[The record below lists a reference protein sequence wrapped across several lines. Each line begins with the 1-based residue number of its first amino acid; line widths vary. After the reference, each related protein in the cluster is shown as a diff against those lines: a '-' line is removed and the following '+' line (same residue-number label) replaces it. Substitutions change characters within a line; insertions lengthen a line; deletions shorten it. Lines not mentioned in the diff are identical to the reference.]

1 MTSGQSPSR
10 YRSEKSSP
18 VSVRGASVL
27 QELLTELAFVLLPR
41 GMTPKRFG
49 ELARSAFVQAAA
61 DMSKLRNGKVNHS
74 RVAAQTGLSRA
85 DVKRLLRTNVFD
97 SVRSDQTPVRRVIS
111 GWRTDRKFAHRDGR
125 PKRLRISG
133 SSLSFAS
140 LVKKYGGDVPHRAVL
155 DELRRIGAVS
165 GDEVSVQLQPSH
177 HRYQRH
183 DFVFLLPVLP
193 ALVDGIR
200 IASSKTRSRAASSI
214 HRLSLPVETEVDLAI
229 VRDRCASSAKTML
242 EGLGHSLGTQVTVPK
257 RTRKSAYSFTITV
270 LLAENRAKR
279 TQSTR
284 SSGHARA
291 PSIGA
296 EGSI

>member
-1 MTSGQSPSR
+1 MTPGQSPR
-10 YRSEKSSP
+10 RHRSEKSSP
-18 VSVRGASVL
+18 VSVRGASIL

-61 DMSKLRNGKVNHS
+61 EMSKLRNGKVNHS

-85 DVKRLLRTNVFD
+85 DVKRLLRSNVFD
-97 SVRSDQTPVRRVIS
+97 SVRPDQTPVRRVIS
-111 GWRTDRKFAHRDGR
+111 GWRTDRKFGNRDGR

-133 SSLSFAS
+133 SSTSFTS

-165 GDEVSVQLQPSH
+165 GDEDSVRLQPPH
-177 HRYQRH
+177 HRYQSH
-183 DFVFLLPVLP
+183 DFVFLSPVLP

-200 IASSKTRSRAASSI
+200 IASSKTSSGAASSI

-229 VRDRCASSAKTML
+229 VRDRCHSSAKAML
-242 EGLGHSLGTQVTVPK
+242 DGLDHSLGTQVTVPK

-284 SSGHARA
+284 
-291 PSIGA
+291 
-296 EGSI
+296 

>member
-1 MTSGQSPSR
+1 MTPGQSPSR
-10 YRSEKSSP
+10 YRSEKFSR

-41 GMTPKRFG
+41 GLTPKRFS

-61 DMSKLRNGKVNHS
+61 DMSKLRNGKVNYS

-85 DVKRLLRTNVFD
+85 DVKRLLTSNMFD
-97 SVRSDQTPVRRVIS
+97 SVRADETPLSRVVS
-111 GWRTDRKFAHRDGR
+111 GWRTDRKFADKDGS

-133 SSLSFAS
+133 TRASFTG
-140 LVKKYGGDVPHRAVL
+140 LVKKYGGDVPYRAVL

-165 GDEVSVQLQPSH
+165 ADEDNVQLQSPQPPS
-177 HRYQRH
+177 QRQG
-183 DFVFLLPVLP
+183 FVFLSPVLP

-200 IASSKTRSRAASSI
+200 IASSQARSGAASSI

-229 VRDRCASSAKTML
+229 VRDRCASSAKSML
-242 EGLGHSLGTQVTVPK
+242 EGLGHSLGTQVTVP
-257 RTRKSAYSFTITV
+257 RRRVKSAYSFTITV

-279 TQSTR
+279 TQST
-284 SSGHARA
+284 S
-291 PSIGA
+291 
-296 EGSI
+296 

>member
-1 MTSGQSPSR
+1 MTPGQSPSR
-10 YRSEKSSP
+10 HRSAKSSP

-61 DMSKLRNGKVNHS
+61 DMSKLRNGKVNYS

-85 DVKRLLRTNVFD
+85 DVRRLLRSNVFD
-97 SVRSDQTPVRRVIS
+97 SARSDQTPVSRVIN
-111 GWRTDRKFAHRDGR
+111 GWRTDRKFANRVGR

-133 SSLSFAS
+133 SAMSFTG
-140 LVKKYGGDVPHRAVL
+140 LVKKYGGDVPHRALL

-165 GDEVSVQLQPSH
+165 GDEDSVQLQPSH
-177 HRYQRH
+177 HLCQRH
-183 DFVFLLPVLP
+183 DFVFLSPVLP

-200 IASSKTRSRAASSI
+200 IASSKTSSRAASSI

-257 RTRKSAYSFTITV
+257 RRTKSGYSFTITV
-270 LLAENRAKR
+270 LLAENRAR
-279 TQSTR
+279 
-284 SSGHARA
+284 
-291 PSIGA
+291 IGA
-296 EGSI
+296 KGST

>member
-1 MTSGQSPSR
+1 MPPGQPR
-10 YRSEKSSP
+10 TEDRSASSSL

-41 GMTPKRFG
+41 GLTPKRFS

-85 DVKRLLRTNVFD
+85 DVKRLLTSNMFD
-97 SVRSDQTPVRRVIS
+97 SVRADQTPLSRVVS
-111 GWRTDRKFAHRDGR
+111 GWRTDRNFADKDGS

-133 SSLSFAS
+133 TRASFTG
-140 LVKKYGGDVPHRAVL
+140 LVKKYGGDVPYRAVL

-165 GDEVSVQLQPSH
+165 ADEDNVQLQSPQPPS
-177 HRYQRH
+177 QRQG
-183 DFVFLLPVLP
+183 FVFLSPVLP

-200 IASSKTRSRAASSI
+200 IASSQARSGAASSI

-229 VRDRCASSAKTML
+229 VRDRCASSAKAML
-242 EGLGHSLGTQVTVPK
+242 EGLGHSLGTQVTVP
-257 RTRKSAYSFTITV
+257 RRRVKSAYSFTITV

-279 TQSTR
+279 TQST
-284 SSGHARA
+284 S
-291 PSIGA
+291 
-296 EGSI
+296 

>member
-1 MTSGQSPSR
+1 MPPGQPR
-10 YRSEKSSP
+10 TRDRSANSSL

-41 GMTPKRFG
+41 GLTPKRFS

-85 DVKRLLRTNVFD
+85 DVKRLLTSNMFD
-97 SVRSDQTPVRRVIS
+97 SVRADQTPLSRVVS
-111 GWRTDRKFAHRDGR
+111 GWRTDRKFADKDGS

-133 SSLSFAS
+133 TRASFTG
-140 LVKKYGGDVPHRAVL
+140 LVKKYGGDVPYRAVL

-165 GDEVSVQLQPSH
+165 AGEDNVQLQSPKLHS
-177 HRYQRH
+177 QRQ
-183 DFVFLLPVLP
+183 DFVFLSPVLP

-200 IASSKTRSRAASSI
+200 IASTQARSGAASSI

-229 VRDRCASSAKTML
+229 VRDRCVSSAKAML
-242 EGLGHSLGTQVTVPK
+242 EGLGHSLGTQVTVP
-257 RTRKSAYSFTITV
+257 RRRVKSAYSFTITV

-279 TQSTR
+279 TQST
-284 SSGHARA
+284 S
-291 PSIGA
+291 
-296 EGSI
+296 

>member
-1 MTSGQSPSR
+1 MPPGQSRSR
-10 YRSEKSSP
+10 HRSVKSSL

-41 GMTPKRFG
+41 GMTPKRFS

-85 DVKRLLRTNVFD
+85 DVKRLLTRNMFD
-97 SVRSDQTPVRRVIS
+97 SVRADQTPVRRVIS
-111 GWRTDRKFAHRDGR
+111 GWRTDRKFANRDGS

-133 SSLSFAS
+133 SSTSFTG
-140 LVKKYGGDVPHRAVL
+140 LVKKHGGDVPHRAVL

-165 GDEVSVQLQPSH
+165 VDQDSVQLQSSH
-177 HRYQRH
+177 HPCQRH
-183 DFVFLLPVLP
+183 DFVFLSPVLP

-200 IASSKTRSRAASSI
+200 IASSKARSGAASSI

-229 VRDRCASSAKTML
+229 VRDRCASSAKAML
-242 EGLGHSLGTQVTVPK
+242 DGLGHSLGTQVTVPK
-257 RTRKSAYSFTITV
+257 RRGKSAYSFTITV

-279 TQSTR
+279 SQGTSL
-284 SSGHARA
+284 
-291 PSIGA
+291 
-296 EGSI
+296 E

>member
-1 MTSGQSPSR
+1 MTRGQSLNR
-10 YRSEKSSP
+10 HRGEISSP

-61 DMSKLRNGKVNHS
+61 NMSKLRNGKVNHS
-74 RVAAQTGLSRA
+74 RIAAQTGLSRA
-85 DVKRLLRTNVFD
+85 NVKRLLRSNVFD
-97 SVRSDQTPVRRVIS
+97 SVRPDQTPIRRVIS
-111 GWRTDRKFAHRDGR
+111 AWRTDRKFANRDGR

-133 SSLSFAS
+133 SSGSFTG

-165 GDEVSVQLQPSH
+165 GDRDSVQLQPSH
-177 HRYQRH
+177 HLYQRH
-183 DFVFLLPVLP
+183 DFVFLSPVLP

-200 IASSKTRSRAASSI
+200 IASSKTSSGPASSI
-214 HRLSLPVETEVDLAI
+214 HRLSLPVTSEVDLAI
-229 VRDRCASSAKTML
+229 VRDRCASSAKAML
-242 EGLGHSLGTQVTVPK
+242 DGLGHSLGTQVTVPK
-257 RTRKSAYSFTITV
+257 RRRKSAYSFTITV
-270 LLAENRAKR
+270 LLAENQTKR

-284 SSGHARA
+284 
-291 PSIGA
+291 
-296 EGSI
+296 

>member
-1 MTSGQSPSR
+1 MPGQSLSR
-10 YRSEKSSP
+10 YRSRKSSP

-41 GMTPKRFG
+41 GMTPKRFS

-97 SVRSDQTPVRRVIS
+97 SVRSDQTPVKRVIR
-111 GWRTDRKFAHRDGR
+111 GWRTDRKFANRDGR

-165 GDEVSVQLQPSH
+165 GDEDSVQLHTSH
-177 HRYQRH
+177 HLYQRH
-183 DFVFLLPVLP
+183 DFVFLSPVLP

-200 IASSKTRSRAASSI
+200 IASSKTGSRAASSI

-257 RTRKSAYSFTITV
+257 RRRKSAYSFTITV

-284 SSGHARA
+284 SSGHAQV

-296 EGSI
+296 AEGST